1 MKYLTIAAVLTGV
14 VLISACSQT
23 TPDLVAR
30 LSKLQ
35 IPVVRPVAVNDNTG
49 RSRATSLYTKNV
61 AGINKLTALL
71 KQQYLSNANRK
82 DIFDVHS
89 LSHQVY
95 ISLTNL
101 EEAGLI
107 NEQYYN
113 ENNTPGLI
121 KLHEMLQPYAKVT
134 G

>member
-1 MKYLTIAAVLTGV
+1 MKYLKVAAVLTCV
-14 VLISACSQT
+14 VLINACSQT

-35 IPVVRPVAVNDNTG
+35 IPVVRPVAVNDST
-49 RSRATSLYTKNV
+49 SRPTATSLYKKNV

-71 KQQYLSNANRK
+71 KEQYLSNANSK

-89 LSHQVY
+89 VSHQVY

-101 EEAGLI
+101 EEASLI

-113 ENNTPGLI
+113 ENNTAGLM
-121 KLHEMLQPYAKVT
+121 KLQEMLQPYAEVT